1 MGVVLRAFVTKRVV
15 ATAPF
20 LEAAF
25 FFAAFTILLSA
36 NIASLTSHRLPGKGS
51 FPPGS
56 RLLLKVN

>member
-1 MGVVLRAFVTKRVV
+1 MAVVLRAFATKRLV

-20 LEAAF
+20 LDAVF
-25 FFAAFTILLSA
+25 FFAAFAILLSA
-36 NIASLTSHRLPGKGS
+36 DIASLSSHRLPGKGS